1 MKQSNNGTAGKFG
14 PVVLCGVLSVLIDFI
29 LIPQVIS
36 ILPRPLRFLLLPD
49 PVWMSL
55 MILIP
60 VLVGIYML
68 ERKSHIPAR
77 YVWVGLPVQYLI
89 LIIFA
94 KPISRIGRW
103 GDWTYIW
110 DAMIWPLS
118 VTAAQFV
125 SLIALRIRKVKRIK
139 KENR

>member
-1 MKQSNNGTAGKFG
+1 MKQSNNGTAGKFR

-29 LIPQVIS
+29 LIPQVLS
-36 ILPRPLRFLLLPD
+36 SLPRPLRFLLLPD

-68 ERKSHIPAR
+68 EKKSHIPAG

-94 KPISRIGRW
+94 KPISRIGSW
-103 GDWTYIW
+103 GDWTDIR
-110 DAMIWPLS
+110 DAMIWPLAG
-118 VTAAQFV
+118 TTAQFV
-125 SLIALRIRKVKRIK
+125 SLIALRIRKA
-139 KENR
+139 NRRKQQY